1 MKPHSALVRYMRRDG
16 ICALYLLPAAALREL
31 DNVRKP
37 SAIDMSLQNE
47 LSSEFEQQ
55 VYIIIVQVFCKGRP
69 RWLTQRLSRH
79 SNPSVFDDSNHSDN
93 DEINLR
99 EFIREIP
106 TERLVPSVLSDSLGR
121 PEKHKLVSFLIN
133 DPENPKNWSRRYKWY
148 CTMVVAFTCFVVAFA
163 SSVVTADIEGVSN
176 EFYVSSEVTLLT
188 VTLFVVGFGIGMA
201 FQF

>member
-1 MKPHSALVRYMRRDG
+1 MRRDG
-16 ICALYLLPAAALREL
+16 ICALYLLPAEGLREV
-31 DNVRKP
+31 DNVRRR

-47 LSSEFEQQ
+47 SPFEFEKQ
-55 VYIIIVQVFCKGRP
+55 VRIQIFCNGRQK
-69 RWLTQRLSRH
+69 WLTRRLFRH
-79 SNPSVFDDSNHSDN
+79 SHPSVSDDFNHSDN
-93 DEINLR
+93 DELNLR

-106 TERLVPSVLSDSLGR
+106 TERLVPSVLSDTLGR

-176 EFYVSSEVTLLT
+176 EFGVSSEITLLT